1 MLASEPSRFVRADFY
16 LMEDARQQVTRCLE
30 TFNVLPHRN
39 DQHGSKA
46 NISVGCVRGTRGS
59 VYMVL
64 VYMVSVCL
72 VKSHALTNGGVDS
85 GKFWEVH

>member
-39 DQHGSKA
+39 DEHGSKA
-46 NISVGCVRGTRGS
+46 NISAGCVRGTRGS
-59 VYMVL
+59 V
-64 VYMVSVCL
+64 VCL
-72 VKSHALTNGGVDS
+72 VKSHALTHGGVDS